1 MDTRYEVELVRPGFD
16 NKTIEYFCETL
27 EAAKQA
33 ADTDYRL
40 RVDGVTCYRVF
51 RVDAAGRE
59 GVLTIR
65 TGDAR

>member
-1 MDTRYEVELVRPGFD
+1 MTTRYEVELVRPGFAD
-16 NKTIEYFCETL
+16 KTIEYFCETP

-40 RVDGVTCYRVF
+40 RVDAVTCYRIV

-65 TGDAR
+65 TGG